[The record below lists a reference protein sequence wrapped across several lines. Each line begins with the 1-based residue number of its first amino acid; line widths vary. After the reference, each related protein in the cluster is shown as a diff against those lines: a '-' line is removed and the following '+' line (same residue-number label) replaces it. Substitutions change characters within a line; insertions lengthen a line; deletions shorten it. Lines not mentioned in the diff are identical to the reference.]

1 LSTILNN
8 TIFVFIVAT
17 IINIAFVNIL
27 LFFKLNIAQKFVIFI
42 AN

>member
-1 LSTILNN
+1 MLNN
-8 TIFVFIVAT
+8 TILIFIVAT

-27 LFFKLNIAQKFVIFI
+27 SLFKLNIAQKLVIFI